1 MFWNR
6 NIWVVMVLYME
17 KESLFEDLVPFL
29 LLSIALRHYRET
41 KWFGHENCI
50 GKENNEQKR
59 PGEIRIR

>member
-1 MFWNR
+1 
-6 NIWVVMVLYME
+6 MVLYME